1 MVLTLVYAWYTFPFM
16 VNTAI
21 AYLRVSTDEQHL
33 GPVAQRSAIEAFCA
47 REGLTVTAWHV
58 DHGVSGAAALDKR
71 PALMAAVDNLTPGAV
86 LIVSSRDR
94 LARDTMAAAMIERL
108 AVRAGASI
116 VAASGAG
123 NGDSPEALLMRRMMD
138 AFAEY
143 ERALIRARTT
153 RALAVKKSR
162 GERVGQIPF
171 GFTLADDGVT
181 LTAQPEEQKAMEV
194 IAALRSEGLSVR
206 AITETL
212 NAAYKT
218 AARGKKWHATTV
230 TRLLKKAAA

>member
-1 MVLTLVYAWYTFPFM
+1 MSK
-16 VNTAI
+16 TAI

-33 GPVAQRSAIEAFCA
+33 GPEAQRAAIEAFCT
-47 REGLTVTAWHV
+47 REGLTVASWHTDV
-58 DHGVSGAAALDKR
+58 GVSGAAALDKR
-71 PALMAAVDNLTPGAV
+71 PGLMDAIDALTKGAV
-86 LIVSSRDR
+86 LVVAKRDR

-108 AVRAGASI
+108 AEREGAAI
-116 VAASGAG
+116 VTADGAG
-123 NGDSPEALLMRRMMD
+123 NGDSPEAILMRRMLD

-143 ERALIRARTT
+143 ERAVIRARTK

-162 GERVGQIPF
+162 GERVGSVPF

-181 LTAQPEEQKAMEV
+181 LAAQPEEQKAMEV
-194 IAALRSEGLSVR
+194 IAALRAEGLSVR